1 MKAEMFLK
9 GNPVRYAGILE
20 VIRRGTACIRE
31 DEQDG
36 IFLMDS
42 ISRIGFLACN
52 NADQAYRW
60 FCKHD
65 RMGYSLLNI
74 FDEKLKD
81 RIVSEGKM
89 ELMMECHQ
97 YAYPSDGK
105 PVCDSSLRLVPAV
118 LSDLP
123 FIMSVYDVLEEW
135 EIRMIMERQT
145 LWIAMKDE
153 IPVGII
159 GCHLEGSMGL
169 LVVLPEYRRK
179 GYGLQMESFL
189 ISTLQKRGCHC
200 FGQVVKGNHA
210 SEALQIKAGMQMD
223 DQLQY
228 WLYHA

>member
-1 MKAEMFLK
+1 MKAETFLK
-9 GNPVRYAGILE
+9 SNPVRYAGILE
-20 VIRRGTACIRE
+20 VIRRGTACIHE

-36 IFLMDS
+36 IYLTDT
-42 ISRIGFLACN
+42 ISQIGFIACSD
-52 NADQAYRW
+52 AEQAYRW

-89 ELMMECHQ
+89 EMMVECHQ
-97 YAYPSDGK
+97 YAYLSQSQTEMK
-105 PVCDSSLRLVPAV
+105 TELNFVHAEC
-118 LSDLP
+118 SDLP
-123 FIMSVYDVLEEW
+123 FIMSVYDTLEEW
-135 EIRMIMERQT
+135 EIRMIIERQT
-145 LWIAMKDE
+145 LWIARMDE

-179 GYGLQMESFL
+179 GYALQMESFL
-189 ISTLQKRGCHC
+189 ISTLQERGCYC

-210 SEALQIKAGMQMD
+210 SEALQVKAGMQMD

-228 WLYHA
+228 WLYNE

>member
-1 MKAEMFLK
+1 MPIPPTDESAGFLGTFFIEM
-9 GNPVRYAGILE
+9 
-20 VIRRGTACIRE
+20 IRRGTANIHE
-31 DEQDG
+31 DEEDG
-36 IFLMDS
+36 IHVTDT
-42 ISRIGFLACN
+42 ISQISFIACSDT
-52 NADQAYRW
+52 DQAYGW
-60 FCKHD
+60 FCKRD
-65 RMGYSLLNI
+65 GMGYGLLNI

-97 YAYPSDGK
+97 YAYLSDEK
-105 PVCDSSLRLVPAV
+105 PVCDSSLILVPAV

-145 LWIAMKDE
+145 LWIARKDE
-153 IPVGII
+153 TPVGII

-189 ISTLQKRGCHC
+189 ISTLQERGYYC
-200 FGQVVKGNHA
+200 FNQVVKGNHA
-210 SEALQIKAGMQMD
+210 SDALQIKAGMQMD
-223 DQLQY
+223 DQMQY
-228 WLYHA
+228 WLYHK